1 MGYEGWSKRSREG
14 GKLRVLILIFGL
26 VLARIAFK

>member
-1 MGYEGWSKRSREG
+1 MDYEGWSKTSREG

-26 VLARIAFK
+26 FLARLAFK